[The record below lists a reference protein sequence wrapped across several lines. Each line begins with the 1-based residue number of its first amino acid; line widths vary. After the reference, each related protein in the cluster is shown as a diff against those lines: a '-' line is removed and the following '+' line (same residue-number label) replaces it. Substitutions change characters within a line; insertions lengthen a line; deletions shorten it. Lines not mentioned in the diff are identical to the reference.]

1 MGAIGPVHP
10 MITPADLWEQL
21 NQQQSSQQWL
31 LGSDHRLVD
40 WFKLVGDRRHQL
52 EQFACH
58 SDQLLS
64 DRPLVLIAD
73 ADPLDFLAGFWAAL
87 LAGWHVALANPQ
99 WGAQEWQQVSQLIC
113 PQVVWGHPEQSNGS
127 TLNLDR
133 AEPAILVPTG
143 GSSGQVKFVYHHW
156 SSLVASV
163 DGFCRHFKPAGG
175 PVNGYCVLPVHHVSG
190 LMQVLRA
197 WVSGGQVI
205 IAPFKQLEALPSQ
218 VYNSQDWPQDW
229 YISLVPTQLER
240 LMRAGKSAWLSQFQA
255 VLLGGAP
262 AWPALLD
269 RAAAEQIPLCLS
281 YGMTETAAMV
291 TALRPQA
298 FLQGDRSCGPA
309 LPHTTVHIMQNGQ
322 SLPAESI
329 GQIAVSSK
337 ALADS
342 LSGEIAQ
349 KTFYTDDL
357 GYLSR
362 DGRLHITGRA
372 SSKIISGGE
381 NIFPAEVEAALRS
394 TGQVADVC
402 VVGVPHPQWGE
413 AVTAAYVP
421 SDPSVSEGGLRQ
433 AIAQQLS
440 PYKRPKHWIS
450 LPVLPRNLQGKIN
463 RQALLAQIVSLSSEP
478 DLASAG
484 DGGDPEY

>member
-1 MGAIGPVHP
+1 MGATRPVRP
-10 MITPADLWEQL
+10 MTTPAALWEQL
-21 NQQQSSQQWL
+21 SQQWL
-31 LGSDHRLVD
+31 SQQWLAGRDDRLVD
-40 WFKLVGDRRHQL
+40 WFELVGDRRCQL
-52 EQFACH
+52 EQFVWYPNQ
-58 SDQLLS
+58 SLS
-64 DRPLVLIAD
+64 ARPLVLIAD

-99 WGAQEWQQVSQLIC
+99 WGAQEWQSVSRLIC
-113 PQVVWGHPEQSNGS
+113 PQVVWGQASKQSNEPM
-127 TLNLDR
+127 LNLDC
-133 AEPAILVPTG
+133 AEPAVLVPTG
-143 GSSGQVKFVYHHW
+143 GSSGQIKFACHHW
-156 SSLVASV
+156 SSLIASV
-163 DGFCRHFKPAGG
+163 DGFCRYFRAAGG
-175 PVNGYCVLPVHHVSG
+175 PINGYCVLPVHHVSG

-205 IAPFKQLEALPSQ
+205 ITPFKQLEALPPQ
-218 VYNSQDWPQDW
+218 LPWPQNW
-229 YISLVPTQLER
+229 FISLVPTQLER
-240 LMRAGKSAWLSQFQA
+240 LMQAGKSAWLRQFQA

-269 RAAAEQIPLCLS
+269 QAAAQQIPLCLS

-309 LPHTTVHIMQNGQ
+309 LPHATIHIVQNGQ
-322 SLPAESI
+322 PLPAESI
-329 GQIAVSSK
+329 GQIAVSSE

-342 LSGEIAQ
+342 PPGEIAQ

-357 GYLSR
+357 GYLSV

-381 NIFPAEVEAALRS
+381 NIFPAEVESALRS
-394 TGQVADVC
+394 TGQVVDVC
-402 VVGVPHPQWGE
+402 VVGLPHPQWGE

-421 SDPSVSEGGLRQ
+421 ADPSVSEDSLQQ

-440 PYKRPKHWIS
+440 PYKRPKNWIS

-463 RQALLAQIVSLSSEP
+463 RRVLLAQISTLSSEP
-478 DLASAG
+478 DLALAG
-484 DGGDPEY
+484 DGGDPEC

>member
-10 MITPADLWEQL
+10 MTTPAELWEQL
-21 NQQQSSQQWL
+21 SRQEGSQQWL
-31 LGSDHRLVD
+31 VGSDCRLAG
-40 WFKLVGDRRHQL
+40 WFRLVGDRRRQL
-52 EQFACH
+52 EQFVWR
-58 SDQLLS
+58 SDPSLS
-64 DRPLVLIAD
+64 VRPLVLIAD

-99 WGAQEWQQVSQLIC
+99 WGAQEWQSVSRLIC
-113 PQVVWGHPEQSNGS
+113 PQIVWGQTPERSNES
-127 TLNLDR
+127 TLLNLDC
-133 AEPAILVPTG
+133 AEPVILVPTG
-143 GSSGQVKFVYHHW
+143 GSSGEVKFACHHW
-156 SSLVASV
+156 ASLTASV
-163 DGFCRHFKPAGG
+163 DGFCRYFKAAGG
-175 PVNGYCVLPVHHVSG
+175 PINGYCVLPVHHVSG

-205 IAPFKQLEALPSQ
+205 IVPFKQLEARPPQLH
-218 VYNSQDWPQDW
+218 WPQDW
-229 YISLVPTQLER
+229 FISLVPTQLER

-255 VLLGGAP
+255 VFLGGAP
-262 AWPALLD
+262 AWPTLLD
-269 RAAAEQIPLCLS
+269 RAAAQQIPLGLS

-298 FLQGDRSCGPA
+298 FLRGDRSCGPA
-309 LPHTTVHIMQNGQ
+309 LPHATIHIVQNGQ
-322 SLPAESI
+322 PLPAESI

-342 LSGEIAQ
+342 LIGEIAQ

-357 GYLSR
+357 GYLSL

-372 SSKIISGGE
+372 NSKIISGGE
-381 NIFPAEVEAALRS
+381 NIFPSEVEAALRN
-394 TGQVADVC
+394 TGQVVDVC
-402 VVGVPHPQWGE
+402 VVGLPHPQWGE

-421 SDPSVSEGGLRQ
+421 ADQSVSEGSLRQ
-433 AIAQQLS
+433 AIAQRLS

-463 RQALLAQIVSLSSEP
+463 RRALLAQIAILSSEP
-478 DLASAG
+478 DLALAG
-484 DGGDPEY
+484 DGDDPEY